1 MTREEQYFS
10 PHKAKHMTEVKIN
23 DKITLYNADC
33 MEVMAMYP
41 NGYFDLALIDPPYRD
56 DKDCKGLLELREIN
70 KAHLR
75 SEDDRRRS
83 IGKS

>member
-1 MTREEQYFS
+1 
-10 PHKAKHMTEVKIN
+10 MTEVKIN

-56 DKDCKGLLELREIN
+56 DTVRGLLELREIN
-70 KAHLR
+70 KARLH
-75 SEDDRRRS
+75 SEGDRRRNTGRS
-83 IGKS
+83 